1 MNLDSI
7 LQASLP
13 PTLVSDKP
21 VGPTL
26 IVGLGGT
33 GKEVLL
39 RLRRKIVEQYG
50 SLDRLPFLR
59 FMHIDTDKTQMASE
73 QYDLRSGDDPLYDDV
88 RFSVGERIDLTVFP
102 NTSKYVEH
110 LNNFPNVKRWFPA
123 GGKISHLGD
132 LKDGA
137 GQVRIAS
144 RLGFFDAAN
153 HQKITTRLEQCRR
166 ELSDAAILQQVS
178 KLGFEFSAANVRVVI
193 VASLAGGTGSGTFL
207 DTGFLVR
214 RYFPEAE
221 RVGILLLP
229 GFFSGYAGADRVRAN
244 GYAALMELNHYT
256 FGHSFIGDWD
266 NQPHEPMAPPPFSST
281 YLIDGRNEAGLVIG
295 SGGKEYDAYRM
306 VAEVLYQDYSIGAFA
321 GMKRATRINLEQF
334 NLNVYT
340 HNFLNEALRKGN
352 DATHKAI
359 VGDMFPCR
367 FGSFGLATISF
378 PTERVQTAC
387 ASRLAVQILDYWQKS
402 VLDDPLE
409 HLFLNVLADEN
420 VKAAQGRYERK
431 DGGGE
436 IDRADI
442 EDALGV
448 YDAGGGRTFRHYL
461 WQKAQALRVE
471 LEATPNGQKAAS
483 LSAKRAELDLFL
495 SREDS
500 DNPDEWGIGVRQ
512 LETNMRLY
520 LDRVKNAL
528 EAKAAELSDNPHY
541 GVNYTVSLLR
551 EFKALLR
558 NENFRYMRHFDEQVP
573 VWRDRVQY
581 YAFAL
586 DQMQLDMGRHEGQ
599 FLFRAADLKRDY
611 EKLVGDNPDDD
622 AGMFFEHFYAR
633 VGKQIAKR
641 GRQICDELDRFLG
654 SDQQGADGLLGRYYD
669 LLAGFA
675 RVKERLQK
683 KETYFSKPEPSEL
696 TLTLLRDGDVDEWYR
711 TWAGDSL
718 TETQTLKALGSR
730 ILTEV
735 FEVDRVTAAL
745 AKIQATPAEEVES
758 MMLAKCRDYVAAS
771 KKQPDALAMLFD
783 ANRLSVRE
791 RTDMVRQ
798 AYRLAKVW
806 LAPSEQG
813 LEHTGLPP
821 VSTQQR
827 PCLIGFDDAGNVQ
840 KVTEFKRLVESA
852 RAPGDT
858 LPSFQNIGEQHR
870 GTIVFYNELAGV
882 PAFYPSSVTA
892 PLGLRAAY
900 NAFPEKEELHTDKN
914 RFQFGD
920 LIPKQANE
928 ARQYAESL
936 QAFVLARVLGLLKV
950 HEVSREGDQLV
961 FRFSYSHVDG
971 MIVDEVNLG
980 GEAHAVDFLYRDKRP
995 EHQTHRRYLLQKIEN
1010 TIKTLREQKKLAIYR
1025 LLLDFY
1031 LHEIYPPRELGNSG
1045 IPDLTMTQYA
1055 PEYAVLDEAKT
1066 RLTQIVGNDAD
1077 QFQKHFRALTGG
1089 RGFDDR
1095 LTYNEYAAAL
1105 APFCKPAGKYAQRDA
1120 DAVVHQAMVWVDV
1133 LALDLNK
1140 IDKSMQKDAALP
1152 AAKAG
1157 STIVPAD
1164 KWFGDRPCKNC
1175 EKPVD
1180 NRAIFC
1186 TSCKTTI
1193 AAHVQCPHCSE
1204 PRVPDDLARCWKCNE
1219 RMRDDE
1225 QIDCTQCFT
1234 WRGYEDEYPCP
1245 NCGYDPKAIPVVP
1258 VVGSPMLTIADRDR
1272 DRDRDRPEGGNGK
1285 ATQPVPSAE
1294 EIAVAALPLV
1304 QCRICYSDVAPGADC
1319 PVCNSPLEVR

>member
-1 MNLDSI
+1 MNLDPI

-26 IVGLGGT
+26 VIGLGGT
-33 GKEVLL
+33 GKEALL

-73 QYDLRSGDDPLYDDV
+73 QYDLRSNDDPLYTDV
-88 RFSVGERIDLTVFP
+88 QFSNSERIDLTVFP

-110 LNNFPNVKRWFPA
+110 LNNFPSVKRWFPT
-123 GGKISHLGD
+123 GGKIAHLGD

-153 HQKITTRLEQCRR
+153 HQKITGRLEQSRR
-166 ELSDAAILQQVS
+166 ELADPAILAQVS
-178 KLGFEFSAANVRVVI
+178 KLGFEFSAANWRVVV

-256 FGHSFIGDWD
+256 FGHPFTADWD
-266 NQPHEPMAPPPFSST
+266 GQTRDPMSPPPFSVT

-295 SGGKEYDAYRM
+295 SGGKEYDVYRM

-340 HNFLNEALRKGN
+340 HNFLNDALRKGN

-359 VGDMFPCR
+359 VGDAFPCR
-367 FGSFGLATISF
+367 FGSFGLSTIAF
-378 PTERVQTAC
+378 PAERVQTAC
-387 ASRLAVQILDYWQKS
+387 ACRLAVQILDYWQKS
-402 VLDDPLE
+402 LLDDPLE
-409 HLFLNVLADEN
+409 HLFIHILADET
-420 VKAAQGRYERK
+420 VKAAQGRYERR
-431 DGGGE
+431 DGAGT

-442 EDALGV
+442 EEALNV
-448 YDAGGGRTFRHYL
+448 YDAGGGKTFDTYL
-461 WQKAQALRVE
+461 WQKAQELRVE
-471 LEATPNGQKAAS
+471 LQATPNGQKVGS
-483 LSAKRAELDLFL
+483 LSARRAELDKVF
-495 SREDS
+495 SKEDS
-500 DNPDEWGIGVRQ
+500 ENPDEWGVGIRQ
-512 LETNMRLY
+512 IETNMRLY
-520 LDRVKNAL
+520 VERVKTAI
-528 EAKAAELSDNPHY
+528 EAKAAELADNPHY
-541 GVNYTVSLLR
+541 GVNYTLSLLR
-551 EFKALLR
+551 ELKALLR

-581 YAFAL
+581 YAYAL
-586 DQMQLDMGRHEGQ
+586 DQMQLDLGRHEDQ

-611 EKLVGDNPDDD
+611 EKLVGDDRDDD
-622 AGMFFEHFYAR
+622 AGMFFHHFHAR

-654 SDQQGADGLLGRYYD
+654 PDQQGADGLLGRYYD
-669 LLAGFA
+669 LLIGFA
-675 RVKERLQK
+675 RVRDRLERKQA
-683 KETYFSKPEPSEL
+683 YFSKVEKSEL
-696 TLTLLRDGDVDEWYR
+696 NVSLLRDGDIEDWYH
-711 TWAGDSL
+711 TWVGDSL
-718 TETQTLKALGSR
+718 TEQQTLKALGAQ
-730 ILTEV
+730 ILTDV
-735 FEVDRVTAAL
+735 FEVERVTEAL
-745 AKIQATPAEEVES
+745 VKIQRTASEDVEG
-758 MMLAKCRDYVAAS
+758 MMLAKCRDYIAANR
-771 KKQPDALAMLFD
+771 KQPDALTMLFD

-798 AYRLAKVW
+798 AFRLAKVW

-840 KVTEFKRLVESA
+840 RVTEFKRLIESV

-858 LPSFQNIGEQHR
+858 TPSFQNIGERHR

-920 LIPKQANE
+920 LIPKQAAE
-928 ARQYAESL
+928 ARQYVESL

-950 HEVSREGDQLV
+950 HDLPPEGEQLL

-971 MIVDEVNLG
+971 LIVDDVNLG
-980 GEAHAVDFLYRDKRP
+980 GEAHAVDFLYRDKRA
-995 EHQTHRRYLLQKIEN
+995 EHLTHRRYLLQKIERA
-1010 TIKTLREQKKLAIYR
+1010 IQTLREQKKLAIYR

-1031 LHEIYPPRELGNSG
+1031 LKKVYPPRVIDNSG
-1045 IPDLTMTQYA
+1045 IPDLTMVQYS
-1055 PEYAVLDEAKT
+1055 PEYAVLDAAKT
-1066 RLTQIVGNDAD
+1066 RLTQIVTGEEE
-1077 QFQKHFRALTGG
+1077 QFRTHFKALTHGS
-1089 RGFDDR
+1089 DLDAE
-1095 LTYNEYAAAL
+1095 LSYDEYRAAL
-1105 APFCKPAGKYAQRDA
+1105 EPYCKAAGKYAQRA
-1120 DAVVHQAMVWVDV
+1120 SDAVVHQALVWVDV
-1133 LALDLNK
+1133 LALDLGK
-1140 IDKSMQKDAALP
+1140 IDKS
-1152 AAKAG
+1152 AAKDPAPPAPRPA
-1157 STIVPAD
+1157 SPVVPVD
-1164 KWFGDRPCKNC
+1164 RRFGERPCPNC
-1175 EKPVD
+1175 DKPVD

-1193 AAHVQCPHCSE
+1193 AAHVPCPQCQE
-1204 PRVPDDLARCWKCNE
+1204 TRVPNDLARCWKCNQ
-1219 RMRDDE
+1219 RMREDE

-1245 NCGYDPKAIPVVP
+1245 NCGYDPSSGQAPTAGPAIPAA
-1258 VVGSPMLTIADRDR
+1258 GSPQLAVTDR
-1272 DRDRDRPEGGNGK
+1272 EGPGNGK
-1285 ATQPVPSAE
+1285 SAHPIPAVDAAPVAT
-1294 EIAVAALPLV
+1294 IPLV
-1304 QCRICYSDVAPGADC
+1304 QCKICYSDVPPGDTC
-1319 PVCNSPLEVR
+1319 PDCNSPLEMR